1 MQKEKKVKRKQNK
14 KKFIWMDAPSITS
27 EEEEELERL
36 LARGGPSL
44 RECLECTD
52 SQGNPLSGSQILPE
66 YAYMTGHY
74 TMSWSWLSSSRRRSS
89 VQALLRKR
97 PVEKSEKLVDEIQ
110 RVDCAADDDDD
121 RDQ

>member
-66 YAYMTGHY
+66 YAYMTEHY
-74 TMSWSWLSSSRRRSS
+74 TMSWSWLPSSRRRSA

-110 RVDCAADDDDD
+110 RVDCATDDDK
-121 RDQ
+121 DQ